1 MERSAARPDLRGH
14 RRAAMLAV
22 ALGLC
27 LEPVCAAQPTYDA
40 VLSRLALAG
49 EHTRTA
55 FVVAALDALIAQHLG
70 AMAAARGGAHA
81 ADASWLAATRAY
93 VATLRTLGERARA
106 GARVRFVRERDG
118 VLRVLVGH
126 GAPRQFML
134 GSPRPHERG
143 ALERDV
149 VARFCAI
156 VACRANVP
164 GALFVHEPSSAV
176 PAAAPLG
183 ASASPVVR
191 PVRLGPGDGLT
202 CPGPDARHR
211 RLAERACRP
220 LLAELRAVARA
231 LVPHA
236 GTIDWQALAAPRPD
250 GDAHRL
256 VFNRSGD
263 AVRLPLPS
271 LAASPATLA
280 AAVGWM
286 RGVLAGKVA
295 PHALTPPSRMVY
307 QASLAASGA
316 P

>member
-1 MERSAARPDLRGH
+1 MRGH

-27 LEPVCAAQPTYDA
+27 LPPVCVAQPSYDT
-40 VLSRLALAG
+40 VLSRLAVAG
-49 EHTRTA
+49 ERTRTA
-55 FVVAALDALIAQHLG
+55 FVVAALDALIAQHQD

-81 ADASWLAATRAY
+81 ADASWLAATGGY
-93 VATLRTLGERARA
+93 VTTLRALGERALA
-106 GARVRFVRERDG
+106 GARVRFLRERDG

-126 GAPRQFML
+126 GAQRQFML
-134 GSPRPHERG
+134 ASPRPHERE

-149 VARFCAI
+149 VARFCGIAT
-156 VACRANVP
+156 CRANVP
-164 GALFVHEPSSAV
+164 ATVFAHEPSSTA
-176 PAAAPLG
+176 PSAAHG
-183 ASASPVVR
+183 ASAPPVVR
-191 PVRLGPGDGLT
+191 PIRLGPGDGLT
-202 CPGPDARHR
+202 CPGPEARHR

-220 LLAELRAVARA
+220 LLAELRALAGA

-236 GTIDWQALAAPRPD
+236 GAIDWQALTAAPRPE
-250 GDAHRL
+250 GNVHRV
-256 VFNRSGD
+256 VFNRAGD